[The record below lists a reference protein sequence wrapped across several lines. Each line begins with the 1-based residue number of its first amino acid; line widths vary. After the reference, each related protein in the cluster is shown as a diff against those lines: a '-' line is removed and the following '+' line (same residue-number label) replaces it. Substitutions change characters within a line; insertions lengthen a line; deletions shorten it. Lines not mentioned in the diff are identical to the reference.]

1 MKDASMTRQ
10 GPALTI
16 LLNHPAADS
25 YGRLIGE
32 RFPQVR
38 AIVAPDS
45 ARLER
50 YIGEADALLAFRF
63 PVEVFDQATK
73 LRWFQCT
80 GAGVDSIFP
89 LRDRVGHITVTNA
102 RGIHGDIIADYV
114 MAGATM
120 LHWDFRR
127 FLREQ
132 AERRWN
138 PRYVAPLADRT
149 LGVVGLGSI
158 GTTIARRAKSAG
170 MTVVGSKRDISVPVN
185 DVDQLFASDALQD
198 LLPLCDFVVIAVP
211 GTAETV
217 GLIGAPEIER
227 MRREAFLINI
237 ARGNV
242 VVEAELIKAL
252 RAGAIAG
259 AMLDVFERE
268 PLPQDSPLWDMPN
281 VIATPHMAGS
291 AANYTERVFSILAE
305 NIERFLKGEVLKNVV
320 DLRRGY

>member
-1 MKDASMTRQ
+1 MTRESQ
-10 GPALTI
+10 ALTFV
-16 LLNHPAADS
+16 LNHPAAES
-25 YGRLIGE
+25 YARLIGE

-38 AIVAPDS
+38 TIVAPDS
-45 ARLER
+45 GRLEQ

-63 PVEVFDQATK
+63 PVEVFDKAKK

-80 GAGVDSIFP
+80 GAGVDSILP
-89 LRDRVGHITVTNA
+89 VRDRARHITVTNA

-120 LHWDFRR
+120 LYWDFRR

-138 PRYVAPLADRT
+138 PRSMAPLADKS

-158 GTTIARRAKSAG
+158 GATIARRAKSAG
-170 MTVVGSKRDISVPVN
+170 MTVLGSKRDISTPVEG
-185 DVDQLFASDALQD
+185 VDRLFASESLKD
-198 LLPLCDFVVIAVP
+198 LLPLCDFVVVAVP

-217 GLIGAPEIER
+217 GLIGATEIAC
-227 MRREAFLINI
+227 MRRDAFLINI

-242 VVEAELIKAL
+242 IAEAELVKAL
-252 RAGAIAG
+252 QAGTIAG

-268 PLPQDSPLWDMPN
+268 PLPQDSPLWEMPN
-281 VIATPHMAGS
+281 VIATPHVAGS
-291 AANYTERVFSILAE
+291 PSNYTERVFSSILAD
-305 NIERFLKGEVLKNVV
+305 NIERFLKGHQLKNVV
-320 DLRRGY
+320 DLGRGY

>member
-1 MKDASMTRQ
+1 MTRESQ
-10 GPALTI
+10 ALTI
-16 LLNHPAADS
+16 VLNHPAAEAYS
-25 YGRLIGE
+25 RLIAE

-38 AIVAPDS
+38 TIVAPDA
-45 ARLER
+45 ARLEQ

-63 PVEVFDQATK
+63 PVEVFDKAKK

-89 LRDRVGHITVTNA
+89 IRDRAGHITVTNG

-132 AERRWN
+132 AERKWN
-138 PRYVAPLADRT
+138 PRYVAPLTEKT

-158 GTTIARRAKSAG
+158 GATIARRAKSIG
-170 MTVVGSKRDISVPVN
+170 MTVVGSKRDISTPVEG
-185 DVDQLFASDALQD
+185 VDRLFASNALKD

-217 GLIGAPEIER
+217 GLIGAAEIAC
-227 MRREAFLINI
+227 MRRDGFLINI

-242 VVEAELIKAL
+242 IIEAELIKAL
-252 RAGAIAG
+252 QAGTIAG

-268 PLPQDSPLWDMPN
+268 PLPQDSPLWEMPN
-281 VIATPHMAGS
+281 VIATPHVAGS
-291 AANYTERVFSILAE
+291 PSNYTERVFSSVLAD
-305 NIERFLKGEVLKNVV
+305 NIERFLKGQPLKNVV
-320 DLRRGY
+320 DLGRGY